1 MSFSIFTV
9 TVKREAPL
17 NFFFQVSVSGA
28 DFKRYKSFLS
38 IFFFFIFLFFLE
50 VFVGCLIGPRI
61 SDWVMGFLSFSRN
74 WWVE

>member
-28 DFKRYKSFLS
+28 NFKRYKSFLS
-38 IFFFFIFLFFLE
+38 IFFFFFFFLIFFRG
-50 VFVGCLIGPRI
+50 VCWLF
-61 SDWVMGFLSFSRN
+61 DWSTNIRLGNGFSEFF
-74 WWVE
+74 